1 LYGLVAV
8 PRLAHDRDTHLTR
21 DEIAREALRQFDAG
35 GAPSIRS
42 LAAAL
47 KVAPTAIYYHY
58 PSRGAIIAAAVE
70 LVWQEAFEIGAGLV
84 PDPQA
89 IGADE
94 LLVRAGLAT
103 RRAFARHGL
112 LALHLAEIPEIGE
125 RMVSNL
131 SLLADA
137 FDALGLHGEAAAE
150 AFHTYASYVIGSTLF
165 VTIRIAS
172 GPPELDAGEDRDDT
186 RDDTRAALQ
195 WMMRVSALDPEHDE
209 KLFVQGLRTIV
220 AALTP

>member
-1 LYGLVAV
+1 LYGLCV
-8 PRLAHDRDTHLTR
+8 PRLAQDRDTHLTP
-21 DEIAREALRQFDAG
+21 DEIATEALRQFDEG

-58 PSRGAIIAAAVE
+58 PSRGAIIEAAVE
-70 LVWQEAFEIGAGLV
+70 KVWQEALAIGLELV
-84 PDPQA
+84 PDPRA

-94 LLVRAGLAT
+94 LLVFAGLAT

-112 LALHLAEIPEIGE
+112 LALHLAEIPEIGD

-131 SLLADA
+131 SLLAEA
-137 FDALGLHGEAAAE
+137 FDALGVHGEAAAE

-172 GPPELDAGEDRDDT
+172 GPPEIDNTGDPADPHGDT
-186 RDDTRAALQ
+186 RSALQ
-195 WMMRVSALDPEHDE
+195 WMMRVSALDPDHDE
-209 KLFVQGLRTIV
+209 TLFVGGLRKIV
-220 AALTP
+220 AALKP

>member
-1 LYGLVAV
+1 VA
-8 PRLAHDRDTHLTR
+8 RLAHDRDTHLTPQ
-21 DEIAREALRQFDAG
+21 EIAIEALRQFDAG

-58 PSRGAIIAAAVE
+58 PSRGAIIEAAVE
-70 LVWQEAFEIGAGLV
+70 LVWQEALAIGIELV
-84 PDPQA
+84 PDPEA
-89 IGADE
+89 MGPDE
-94 LLVRAGLAT
+94 LLVQAGLAT

-112 LALHLAEIPEIGE
+112 LALHLADIPEIGE

-137 FDALGLHGEAAAE
+137 FDALGLHGEAAAA

-165 VTIRIAS
+165 VTIRMAS
-172 GPPELDAGEDRDDT
+172 GGPEIDDGDGPDTPYEDT
-186 RDDTRAALQ
+186 RSALQ
-195 WMMRVSALDPEHDE
+195 RVMRVSALDPTHDE
-209 KLFVQGLRTIV
+209 TLFLQGLRTIV
-220 AALTP
+220 AALKP